1 MLRKIR
7 DIILA
12 VVDWFY
18 KPFRRFIP
26 QTIFRYGFT
35 GGMNT
40 LLDIILYYVLYNYA
54 FGASNVDL
62 GFIVISPHIAAFIT
76 EFPITFTIGFLLA
89 KYITF
94 TASTLQGYR
103 QLIRYGL
110 TVCGSILLNYLL
122 LKLFNEVVFVDA
134 DFIGFWNCSF
144 FGMTNKEI
152 AAMLSKII
160 TMVIVI
166 VYSYFMQ
173 MYFSFS
179 QRQREEVEKIEES
192 EE

>member
-18 KPFRRFIP
+18 KPFRKFIP

-35 GGMNT
+35 GGVNT
-40 LLDIILYYVLYNYA
+40 LLDIILYYILYNYA
-54 FGASNVDL
+54 YGASNVDL
-62 GFIVISPHIAAFIT
+62 GFVVISPHIAAFIT

-122 LKLFNEVVFVDA
+122 LRLFNEIVFVDS
-134 DFIGFWNCSF
+134 DFIGFW
-144 FGMTNKEI
+144 G
-152 AAMLSKII
+152 MLSKII

-179 QRQREEVEKIEES
+179 QRQREEVEKIEE
-192 EE
+192 

>member
-1 MLRKIR
+1 
-7 DIILA
+7 
-12 VVDWFY
+12 
-18 KPFRRFIP
+18 
-26 QTIFRYGFT
+26 
-35 GGMNT
+35 MNT
-40 LLDIILYYVLYNYA
+40 LLDIFLYYILYNYA

-62 GFIVISPHIAAFIT
+62 GFVVISPHIAAFIT

-103 QLIRYGL
+103 QLFRYGL

-134 DFIGFWNCSF
+134 DFIGFWGCSF

-179 QRQREEVEKIEES
+179 RRQRDEVAKIEE
-192 EE
+192 

>member
-62 GFIVISPHIAAFIT
+62 GFIV
-76 EFPITFTIGFLLA
+76 A

-152 AAMLSKII
+152 SAMLSKII
-160 TMVIVI
+160 TTALVI

-179 QRQREEVEKIEES
+179 QRQREEVEKIENT